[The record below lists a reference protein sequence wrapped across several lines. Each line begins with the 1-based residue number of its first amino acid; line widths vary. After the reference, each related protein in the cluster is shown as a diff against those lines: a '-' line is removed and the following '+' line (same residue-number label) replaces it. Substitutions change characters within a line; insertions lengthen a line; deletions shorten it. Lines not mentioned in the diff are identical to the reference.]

1 MDNTAKLEL
10 TIDLSNKEQTAA
22 FANLFLALAGQTQT
36 FVVAEET
43 SKITKKVD
51 SPKKETPKQEP
62 AKTVET
68 PKQEPAK
75 TVETPAAQAAAE
87 EAPEEKKEAQTQIK
101 IEDVRALLQ
110 TKVAN
115 HRDTIKEKLTS
126 YGANNVTSLK
136 QEYYQEFSDFL
147 KAL

>member
-36 FVVAEET
+36 SVVAEET
-43 SKITKKVD
+43 SKTTKKVD

-68 PKQEPAK
+68 P
-75 TVETPAAQAAAE
+75 AAHAAE
-87 EAPEEKKEAQTQIK
+87 EAPEKAQEAIK
-101 IEDVRALLQ
+101 IEDVRALLS
-110 TKVAN
+110 TKVTD
-115 HRDTIKEKLTS
+115 HRDSIKEKLTS
-126 YGANNVTSLK
+126 FGANNVTSLK
-136 QEYYQEFSDFL
+136 PEHYSEFVDFL
-147 KAL
+147 NSL

>member
-1 MDNTAKLEL
+1 M

-36 FVVAEET
+36 LIVTEET
-43 SKITKKVD
+43 SKTTKKVD
-51 SPKKETPKQEP
+51 SPKKETPKQE
-62 AKTVET
+62 T
-68 PKQEPAK
+68 AK
-75 TVETPAAQAAAE
+75 TVETPAAKEEAE
-87 EAPEEKKEAQTQIK
+87 EAQEVPEEKKEAQTQIK

-115 HRDTIKEKLTS
+115 HRDKIKEKLTS
-126 YGANNVTSLK
+126 FGANNVTSLK

>member
-43 SKITKKVD
+43 SKTTKKVD

-62 AKTVET
+62 AKI
-68 PKQEPAK
+68 
-75 TVETPAAQAAAE
+75 VETPAAQAAAE

-136 QEYYQEFSDFL
+136 QEYYQEFYDFL

>member
-43 SKITKKVD
+43 SKSTKKVD
-51 SPKKETPKQEP
+51 SPKK
-62 AKTVET
+62 ET

>member
-36 FVVAEET
+36 LVVAEET
-43 SKITKKVD
+43 SKTTKKID
-51 SPKKETPKQEP
+51 SPKK
-62 AKTVET
+62 ET

>member
-22 FANLFLALAGQTQT
+22 FANLFLALAGQTQA

-43 SKITKKVD
+43 SKTTKKID
-51 SPKKETPKQEP
+51 SPKKETPKQES
-62 AKTVET
+62 
-68 PKQEPAK
+68 AK

-136 QEYYQEFSDFL
+136 QEFYQEFADFL

>member
-36 FVVAEET
+36 LIVAEET
-43 SKITKKVD
+43 SKTTKKVD
-51 SPKKETPKQEP
+51 SPKKETPKQEQ

-68 PKQEPAK
+68 H
-75 TVETPAAQAAAE
+75 AAQAAAE

-136 QEYYQEFSDFL
+136 QEYYQKFYDFL

>member
-43 SKITKKVD
+43 SKTTKKVD
-51 SPKKETPKQEP
+51 SPKK
-62 AKTVET
+62 ET

-87 EAPEEKKEAQTQIK
+87 EAPEEKKEAQMQIK

>member
-22 FANLFLALAGQTQT
+22 FANLFLALAGQIQT

-43 SKITKKVD
+43 SKTTKKVD
-51 SPKKETPKQEP
+51 SPKK
-62 AKTVET
+62 ET

>member
-36 FVVAEET
+36 LIVAEET
-43 SKITKKVD
+43 SKTTKKVD
-51 SPKKETPKQEP
+51 SPKKETPKQE
-62 AKTVET
+62 
-68 PKQEPAK
+68 QAK

-136 QEYYQEFSDFL
+136 QEFYQEFVDFL

>member
-43 SKITKKVD
+43 SKTTKKVD
-51 SPKKETPKQEP
+51 SPKKETH
-62 AKTVET
+62 
-68 PKQEPAK
+68 KQEPAK

-87 EAPEEKKEAQTQIK
+87 EAPEEKKEAPEEKKEAQTQIK

-115 HRDTIKEKLTS
+115 HRDKIKEKLTS

>member
-36 FVVAEET
+36 LIVAEET
-43 SKITKKVD
+43 SKTTKKVD
-51 SPKKETPKQEP
+51 SPKK
-62 AKTVET
+62 ET

-136 QEYYQEFSDFL
+136 QEFYQEFVDFL

>member
-43 SKITKKVD
+43 SKTTKKVD

-68 PKQEPAK
+68 L
-75 TVETPAAQAAAE
+75 AAQAAAE

-136 QEYYQEFSDFL
+136 QEYYQEFYDFL

>member
-43 SKITKKVD
+43 SKTTKKVD

-68 PKQEPAK
+68 PA
-75 TVETPAAQAAAE
+75 TQAAAE

-136 QEYYQEFSDFL
+136 QEYYQEFYDFL

>member
-36 FVVAEET
+36 LIVAEET
-43 SKITKKVD
+43 SKTTKKVD
-51 SPKKETPKQEP
+51 SPKK
-62 AKTVET
+62 ET

-136 QEYYQEFSDFL
+136 QEYYQKFYDFL

>member
-36 FVVAEET
+36 FVVTEET
-43 SKITKKVD
+43 SKTTKKVD

-68 PKQEPAK
+68 P
-75 TVETPAAQAAAE
+75 AAQATAE
-87 EAPEEKKEAQTQIK
+87 EVPEEKKEAQTQIK

>member
-36 FVVAEET
+36 LVVAEET
-43 SKITKKVD
+43 SKTTKKVD
-51 SPKKETPKQEP
+51 SPKK
-62 AKTVET
+62 ET

-136 QEYYQEFSDFL
+136 QECYQEFSDFL

>member
-43 SKITKKVD
+43 SKTTKKVD

-68 PKQEPAK
+68 P
-75 TVETPAAQAAAE
+75 AAQAAAE
-87 EAPEEKKEAQTQIK
+87 EAQTQIK

-115 HRDTIKEKLTS
+115 HRDKIKEKLTS

-136 QEYYQEFSDFL
+136 QEYYQKFYDFL

>member
-43 SKITKKVD
+43 SKTTKKVD
-51 SPKKETPKQEP
+51 SPKKETPKQE
-62 AKTVET
+62 
-68 PKQEPAK
+68 QAK

-87 EAPEEKKEAQTQIK
+87 EAPEEKKEAPEEKKEAQTQIK

>member
-43 SKITKKVD
+43 SKTTKKVD
-51 SPKKETPKQEP
+51 SPKKETPKQE
-62 AKTVET
+62 
-68 PKQEPAK
+68 QAK

-136 QEYYQEFSDFL
+136 QEFYQEFVDFL

>member
-43 SKITKKVD
+43 SKTTKKVD
-51 SPKKETPKQEP
+51 SPKK
-62 AKTVET
+62 ET

>member
-36 FVVAEET
+36 LIVAEET
-43 SKITKKVD
+43 SKTTKKVD
-51 SPKKETPKQEP
+51 SPKK
-62 AKTVET
+62 ET